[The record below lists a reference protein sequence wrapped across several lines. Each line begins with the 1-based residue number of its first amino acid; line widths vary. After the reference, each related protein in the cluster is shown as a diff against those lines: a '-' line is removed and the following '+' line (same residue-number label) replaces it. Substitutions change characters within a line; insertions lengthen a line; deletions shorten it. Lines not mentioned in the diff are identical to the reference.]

1 MTQAPF
7 TRSEQSSGRW
17 SAGPSERAGDPVIV
31 LPVRPRADPI
41 RLAAPAL
48 AAPPPALAALPPARR
63 RGTLLTDAVC
73 GSVLVVVTVATWQ
86 PPSQAALL
94 GAGVLAAASC
104 LAARVVV
111 PWVSGR
117 DRAGAAGTVV
127 DMSGLVLALAALL
140 VPVALVPLACL
151 PGFAVDYF
159 WARRRLFAVV
169 LNALVLTAVTQ
180 VAALLRVHLAAG
192 AGGPAGPTTGRWAL
206 AAWTAVA
213 VIVLAA
219 FVWAPLGR
227 WLVRGVRLE
236 WADLPETVPVFQEA
250 AMAATA
256 VLGATL
262 WRIDPLLV
270 VYMAGPVAILQRLLY
285 FREVQLAARTD
296 DKTGLLNYR
305 FFAECAS
312 REIGRARR
320 TAQPLSLLVVD
331 MDRLRDV
338 NNTYGH
344 QNGDRALVHVAAAL
358 AGGARPYD
366 LVCRFGGEEFLVL
379 LPGTPVDAAAEVA
392 ERLRQAVRRAPLRL
406 GDDLV
411 TVTVSIGVA
420 ELAARRAGA
429 LPDDDGDGVPAQL
442 ERLVAEADARV
453 YVAKGAGRDRVVATV
468 PA

>member
-1 MTQAPF
+1 M
-7 TRSEQSSGRW
+7 
-17 SAGPSERAGDPVIV
+17 
-31 LPVRPRADPI
+31 RPRADPI
-41 RLAAPAL
+41 RAAAPE
-48 AAPPPALAALPPARR
+48 PPPALAALPPGRR
-63 RGTLLTDAVC
+63 TGTLLVDGVC
-73 GSVLVVVTVATWQ
+73 GTVLVVVTVATWQ
-86 PPSQAALL
+86 VPSRGALL
-94 GAGVLAAASC
+94 GAVALAAASC

-117 DRAGAAGTVV
+117 DRAGTAGTVV

-140 VPVALVPLACL
+140 LPVALVPLACL

-180 VAALLRVHLAAG
+180 VAALVRVHLAAG
-192 AGGPAGPTTGRWAL
+192 PAVGPGNPAGPTTGAWAV
-206 AAWTAVA
+206 AAWTAA
-213 VIVLAA
+213 GVIVLGA

-227 WLVRGVRLE
+227 WLVRGVRPE
-236 WADLPETVPVFQEA
+236 WSDLPDTVPVFQEA
-250 AMAATA
+250 ATAATA

-270 VYMAGPVAILQRLLY
+270 LYLAGPVAILQRLLH
-285 FREVQLAARTD
+285 FREMQLAARTD

-305 FFAECAS
+305 FFAECAT

-344 QNGDRALVHVAAAL
+344 QRGDEALVHVAAAIT
-358 AGGARPYD
+358 AGARPYD
-366 LVCRFGGEEFLVL
+366 LVCRFGGEEFLLL
-379 LPGTPVDAAAEVA
+379 LPGTGLAAAAEVA
-392 ERLRQAVRRAPLRL
+392 ERLRQTVRRTPLYF
-406 GDDLV
+406 GDDRV

-420 ELAARRAGA
+420 ELAEARAALPRDAAGA
-429 LPDDDGDGVPAQL
+429 GGDPGGDGRLLL
-442 ERLVAEADARV
+442 ERLVAAADARV
-453 YVAKGAGRDRVVATV
+453 YAAKGAGRDRVVGAVLTV
-468 PA
+468 